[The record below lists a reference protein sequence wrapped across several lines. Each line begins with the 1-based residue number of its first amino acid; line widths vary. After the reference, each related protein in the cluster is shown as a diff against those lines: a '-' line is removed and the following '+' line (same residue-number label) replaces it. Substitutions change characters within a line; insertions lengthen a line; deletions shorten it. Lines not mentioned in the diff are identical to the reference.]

1 MVGFMRWVHSKLLAF
16 LFAVVLPLAA
26 GIAWS
31 FLKIDSNTST
41 EIVAKEVQQ
50 KTICFSREN
59 LVTLVTADKL
69 CPKDFISLGN
79 SPLTESATATGSTD
93 EIHPLL
99 TERFNTAAAFAKAD
113 GITLY
118 ITSGFRSLDRQEV
131 LFAQAVEKY
140 GNETEAAKWVLP
152 PQYSHHPQG
161 LAIDVNYP
169 GDKPGA
175 LWLENNGSRFGL
187 CRVYANEWWHFE
199 GVIAPGQS
207 CPPLASNALVD
218 LKAP

>member
-1 MVGFMRWVHSKLLAF
+1 MVGFMRWVHSKSLAF
-16 LFAVVLPLAA
+16 IFAVVFPLTA
-26 GIAWS
+26 GLAS
-31 FLKIDSNTST
+31 QFLDVESST
-41 EIVAKEVQQ
+41 PAEVVQAEVQQ
-50 KTICFSREN
+50 KTHCFDQEN
-59 LVTLVTADKL
+59 LVTLVTSDTA
-69 CPKDFISLGN
+69 CPVDFISLGH
-79 SPLTESATATGSTD
+79 SLLSESATATGSTD

-99 TERFNTAAAFAKAD
+99 LARFNTAATFAKAD

-118 ITSGFRSLDRQEV
+118 ITSGFRSFDRQEV
-131 LFAQAVEKY
+131 LFAEALRKY
-140 GNETEAAKWVLP
+140 GSETEAAKWVLP

-207 CPPLASNALVD
+207 CPPLAPNALVD
-218 LKAP
+218 IKAP